1 MNQAT
6 DPTPEIDVHLVRALV
21 DQQFPFWASLPV
33 RPVPLGGN
41 DNRTFR
47 LGGQLLV
54 RLPSD
59 GTYAAAVEKEQRWL
73 PVLAAGLPLPI
84 PAPVAAGAPG
94 LGYRHPWSVYQWIE
108 GRTAAEG
115 PIEDLGQF
123 AAALAR
129 FLVALQDVDPTGGP
143 PPGAHNFFRGGDL
156 GVYAGE
162 TVAAIGALG
171 QDIDGPGARAVW
183 DKAITSRWTAD
194 PVWVHGDVAAGN
206 LLVRDGRL
214 SAVIDFGGTAVGDP
228 ACDLVIA
235 WTLLSGTSRQVFR
248 AARAVA
254 ADTWARGRGWA
265 LWKALITLV
274 GLRAAD
280 PGAAVDPA
288 AAARPRRVIAEVLA
302 DHRREHR
309 SG

>member
-21 DQQFPFWASLPV
+21 DQQFPLWADLPV
-33 RPVPLGGN
+33 TSVRLGGN

-59 GTYAAAVEKEQRWL
+59 GTYAAAVAKEQRWL

-94 LGYRHPWSVYQWIE
+94 LGYRHPWSVYRWIE

-115 PIEDLGQF
+115 PIEDLGEF
-123 AAALAR
+123 AGVLAR

-156 GVYAGE
+156 GVYAAE
-162 TVAAIGALG
+162 TAAAIGALG
-171 QDIDGPGARAVW
+171 QDIDGPAARAVW
-183 DKAITSRWTAD
+183 DSAMASRWTAD
-194 PVWVHGDVAAGN
+194 PVWLHGDVAAGN

-248 AARAVA
+248 AARAVD
-254 ADTWARGRGWA
+254 ADSWARGRGWA

-274 GLRAAD
+274 GLRSTD
-280 PGAAVDPA
+280 PVGPSDA
-288 AAARPRRVIAEVLA
+288 AAAAVPRHVIAEVLA